1 VIRPACATDVDA
13 VQRMAARFLSAEG
26 PYADRFQADPER
38 IAALVAYLTQATDGA
53 AGFIAEQDGQAV
65 GMFGV
70 FSLEHPITGQRVAS
84 ELCWWMEPEAR
95 GSRVGLEL
103 LRAAEGWAKDH
114 GAVWM
119 EMIAPSA
126 RVAQF
131 YERLGYER
139 TDVHYLKR
147 L

>member
-103 LRAAEGWAKDH
+103 LRAAEGWAKAAARLDGNDRAERAR
-114 GAVWM
+114 GAVLR
-119 EMIAPSA
+119 A
-126 RVAQF
+126 
-131 YERLGYER
+131 LGYDAPMCI
-139 TDVHYLKR
+139 T
-147 L
+147 